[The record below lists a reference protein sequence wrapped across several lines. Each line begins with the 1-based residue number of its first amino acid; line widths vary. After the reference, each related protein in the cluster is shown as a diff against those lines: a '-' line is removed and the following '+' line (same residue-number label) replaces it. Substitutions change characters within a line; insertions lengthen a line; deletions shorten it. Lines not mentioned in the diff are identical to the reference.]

1 MSQNNNSNSNYIP
14 SPIRVGLI
22 IDRDAAALHLFNTV
36 TMIVSSVLCE
46 FVRGKVE
53 KFEAFNRSE
62 IEEAQAE
69 VKEAQDKEVH
79 N

>member
-1 MSQNNNSNSNYIP
+1 
-14 SPIRVGLI
+14 
-22 IDRDAAALHLFNTV
+22 
-36 TMIVSSVLCE
+36 MIASSVLCE